1 MKKILLVAAAA
12 FGMLSAQA
20 QQALEYSNF
29 GQNWSIGIDGGVTT
43 PMVGHAFWGSMRG
56 TVGIHLSKQVSPTFG
71 FGFEANGAFNTSS
84 WNPSFVSE
92 NNGRSTTAFD
102 QSYVGAY

>member
-12 FGMLSAQA
+12 LGMLSAQA

-29 GQNWSIGIDGGVTT
+29 GQNWSLGIDGGVTT

-84 WNPSFVSE
+84 
-92 NNGRSTTAFD
+92 
-102 QSYVGAY
+102 